1 MDPMTET
8 TKAWQC
14 IGCGRIESQATCM
27 GVCHDVPV
35 EMVSAAD
42 YRALEA
48 EVDRLRLFVQQLA
61 HVSPRDGAWKRVYED
76 LQAAAV
82 RLLNHDGP
90 RPAPANGAK
99 RAVDS
104 CCS

>member
-1 MDPMTET
+1 MTER

-14 IGCGRIESQATCM
+14 IGCGRIESQATCL
-27 GVCHDVPV
+27 GICQDVPV

-42 YRALEA
+42 YAALEA

-76 LQAAAV
+76 LQAAAL
-82 RLLNHDGP
+82 RLLNRENFRSAANDG
-90 RPAPANGAK
+90 GK
-99 RAVDS
+99 LRA
-104 CCS
+104 